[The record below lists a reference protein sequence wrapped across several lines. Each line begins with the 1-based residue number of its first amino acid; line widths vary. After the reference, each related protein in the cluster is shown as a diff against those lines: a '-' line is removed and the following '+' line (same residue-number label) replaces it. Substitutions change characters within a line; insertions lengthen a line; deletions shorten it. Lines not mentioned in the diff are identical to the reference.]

1 MAMTKHT
8 MRILLAATAL
18 LAAEPAA
25 AGLLDSPAPL
35 LQGAPGQV
43 IYRMG
48 AIYYH
53 PGEVDTVITCANLDD
68 APIIVALELFDL
80 RDYPVG
86 SVPHATV
93 ARGGTVTFVTS
104 STASREQWRVVE
116 GLAGID
122 HGKARVSATTA
133 RLSCTGYHQRRAVDG
148 RVRDTPLEMVKKVAR
163 P

>member
-1 MAMTKHT
+1 MTKPT
-8 MRILLAATAL
+8 IRMVLAAAAL
-18 LAAEPAA
+18 LAAEHAA
-25 AGLLDSPAPL
+25 AGLLDSPPPL
-35 LQGAPGQV
+35 FNGIPGQV

-53 PGEVDTVITCANLDD
+53 PGEVDTVVTCTNLDD
-68 APIIVALELFDL
+68 APAIVALELFDL

-116 GLAGID
+116 GLAAID
-122 HGKARVSATTA
+122 HGKARVSATTT
-133 RLSCTGYHQRRAVDG
+133 RLSCTGYHQRRAADG
-148 RVRDTPLEMVKKVAR
+148 RVRDTPLELVKKVAR